1 MGMYHKFHIYVLPI
15 PLNSIIQYFVI
26 SNYTEKLIMLI
37 YRILQCTKQG
47 IKLSFTGPEVVQNL

>member
-1 MGMYHKFHIYVLPI
+1 MYHKFHIYVLPI

>member
-1 MGMYHKFHIYVLPI
+1 MNHKFHIYALPI

-26 SNYTEKLIMLI
+26 SYYAEKLIILI
-37 YRILQCTKQG
+37 YKILQCTKQG